1 MYPDLLEIFGIQ
13 LHGVVF
19 ERILWI
25 AICVFMLWGIASSVR
40 LFRAA
45 RKTEG
50 IIQGILVGGVLVWA
64 AKKCFATFDPSYVL
78 TFSTPIVLHSYAFCI
93 IVGIALGIWTVRA
106 QGRRLHFDPNELSR
120 LCFLLI
126 IFGFVGARL
135 AHVAVEFPTYWN
147 SCFDP
152 AAAGLAQP
160 NCMRVLDISE
170 GGLTFYGGVIAG
182 MLVLVWFFIRRY
194 RRGQD
199 AATLSLIDIL
209 ASALAIT
216 HACGRIGCIA
226 AGCCWGAVTTGSFGL
241 HYPKGSFAY
250 NALLNDPHFHDEIVQ
265 NGVTPL
271 MHASQLYEACSEL
284 AIYGLLWWLLSR
296 RSKPGIM
303 AGTWLVSYGIVRF
316 IVEMLRDDADRGYF
330 FEAVWPKVNA
340 LLHISS
346 DHPTI
351 LTTSQG
357 IALVMIALGIILL
370 IYSAKKKR
378 CTPPEPTTQSTTVE
392 DITEPKTPDVIDLKS
407 AMPDIQSI
415 DRKIEEQKAIEQI
428 DDAQKP
434 DTQKP
439 EEQKTIEQ
447 TSETQNDDAIIDDAQ
462 KDDTQKPEE
471 QKTIEQ
477 TSEKQNDDAIIDDVQ
492 NPDTQKPEDQS
503 SES

>member
-1 MYPDLLEIFGIQ
+1 MYPDLLEVFGIQ

-50 IIQGILVGGVLVWA
+50 IIQGVLVGGVLVWA

-199 AATLSLIDIL
+199 ASTLSLIDIL

-241 HYPKGSFAY
+241 RYPKGSFAY

-415 DRKIEEQKAIEQI
+415 DRKIEEQKTI
-428 DDAQKP
+428 AQNVEKP
-434 DTQKP
+434 
-439 EEQKTIEQ
+439 I
-447 TSETQNDDAIIDDAQ
+447 DDAIIDDAQ

-471 QKTIEQ
+471 QKAIEQ
-477 TSEKQNDDAIIDDVQ
+477 IAETQNDDAKIDDAQ
-492 NPDTQKPEDQS
+492 KDDTQKPEDQS

>member
-1 MYPDLLEIFGIQ
+1 MYPDLLEVFGIQ

-50 IIQGILVGGVLVWA
+50 IIQGVLVGGVLVWA

-241 HYPKGSFAY
+241 RYPKGSFAY

-415 DRKIEEQKAIEQI
+415 GRKIEEQKADTQKPEDQKTIAQNAEKPIDNAII
-428 DDAQKP
+428 DDAQKA

-439 EEQKTIEQ
+439 EEQKAIEQ
-447 TSETQNDDAIIDDAQ
+447 NAEKPIDNAIIDDAQ
-462 KDDTQKPEE
+462 KDDTQKPE
-471 QKTIEQ
+471 
-477 TSEKQNDDAIIDDVQ
+477 
-492 NPDTQKPEDQS
+492 DQS

>member
-1 MYPDLLEIFGIQ
+1 
-13 LHGVVF
+13 
-19 ERILWI
+19 
-25 AICVFMLWGIASSVR
+25 
-40 LFRAA
+40 
-45 RKTEG
+45 
-50 IIQGILVGGVLVWA
+50 
-64 AKKCFATFDPSYVL
+64 
-78 TFSTPIVLHSYAFCI
+78 
-93 IVGIALGIWTVRA
+93 
-106 QGRRLHFDPNELSR
+106 
-120 LCFLLI
+120 
-126 IFGFVGARL
+126 
-135 AHVAVEFPTYWN
+135 
-147 SCFDP
+147 
-152 AAAGLAQP
+152 
-160 NCMRVLDISE
+160 MRVLDISE

-241 HYPKGSFAY
+241 RYPKGSFAY

-378 CTPPEPTTQSTTVE
+378 CTPPEPTTQITTVE

-415 DRKIEEQKAIEQI
+415 DRKIEEQKTIAQNVEKPIDDAII
-428 DDAQKP
+428 DDAQKN

-439 EEQKTIEQ
+439 EEQKAIEQ
-447 TSETQNDDAIIDDAQ
+447 IAEKPKDNAQIDDAQ
-462 KDDTQKPEE
+462 KDDTQKPE
-471 QKTIEQ
+471 
-477 TSEKQNDDAIIDDVQ
+477 
-492 NPDTQKPEDQS
+492 DQS